1 VAKVFTMSVVPDP
14 NRRKT
19 KPRNFDPRYIEGQRL
34 LVEAM
39 KYLAQ
44 QDPDRN
50 KDAVLLLSEHFRTRF
65 RMSDRPGDPG
75 IPNPIMPNPE
85 IK

>member
-1 VAKVFTMSVVPDP
+1 MAKVFTMPAVPDP
-14 NRRKT
+14 GRRNSQ
-19 KPRNFDPRYIEGQRL
+19 PRNFDPRYIEGQRL

-50 KDAVLLLSEHFRTRF
+50 KDAVSLLSEHFRTRF
-65 RMSDRPGDPG
+65 RMSDRPVDV
-75 IPNPIMPNPE
+75 E
-85 IK
+85 LT

>member
-14 NRRKT
+14 NRRKSQ
-19 KPRNFDPRYIEGQRL
+19 PRNFDPRYIEGQRL

-50 KDAVLLLSEHFRTRF
+50 KDAVSLLSEHFRTRF
-65 RMSDRPGDPG
+65 RMSDRPADPTTL
-75 IPNPIMPNPE
+75 IPEPQ
-85 IK
+85 

>member
-1 VAKVFTMSVVPDP
+1 VAKVFTMSAVPDP
-14 NRRKT
+14 NRRKSQ
-19 KPRNFDPRYIEGQRL
+19 PRNFDPRYIEGQRV

-50 KDAVLLLSEHFRTRF
+50 KDAVSLLSEHFRTRF
-65 RMSDRPGDPG
+65 RMSDRPGDSSL
-75 IPNPIMPNPE
+75 PNLNVPNPE
-85 IK
+85 I

>member
-14 NRRKT
+14 NRRKSQ
-19 KPRNFDPRYIEGQRL
+19 PRNFDPRYIEGQRL

-44 QDPDRN
+44 QDPDKN
-50 KDAVLLLSEHFRTRF
+50 KEAVSLLSEHFRTRF
-65 RMSDRPGDPG
+65 RMSDRPADPS
-75 IPNPIMPNPE
+75 PLSPE
-85 IK
+85 TK